1 MLIGL
6 HSDRS
11 RIGRRVSQPLLT
23 AFIQIGHLWHQVLL
37 IVPHPETRV
46 FEVNLHVQVGR
57 WNLKQ
62 PIVGNRCP
70 RRKPRWVGCTCA
82 GAGRAVSQRRACT
95 TDSRCAGAIIIHR
108 QEAGE
113 ARLARM
119 WLPPVDIVRHDLLV
133 VVRPNASR
141 AHDTHSNEGVG
152 QVAAHDDDLGP
163 HGSFVGRPEIQD
175 KVDRCNCL
183 VHMDCLTAGNA
194 DLNGVLP
201 NFVRGQLLFG
211 CGAWSN
217 QDDVG
222 AAVKDQVMQ
231 NLPVDE
237 HRRARASIVDA
248 WGPVGAL

>member
-23 AFIQIGHLWHQVLL
+23 ALIHIGHLWHQVLL
-37 IVPHPETRV
+37 IVPHPETCI
-46 FEVNLHVQVGR
+46 FDLNLHVQVGR

-62 PIVGNRCP
+62 PIVRNRCT

-95 TDSRCAGAIIIHR
+95 TDSRCAAAIIIHR

-119 WLPPVDIVRHDLLV
+119 WLPPVDVVRHDLLV

-152 QVAAHDDDLGP
+152 QVAAHDNDLGP
-163 HGSFVGRPEIQD
+163 HGSFVGRPGIPD
-175 KVDRCNCL
+175 KVDRRNCL
-183 VHMDCLTAGNA
+183 VYMDCLTAGNA
-194 DLNGVLP
+194 DLNGVFP
-201 NFVRGQLLFG
+201 NFVRRQLQFG
-211 CGAWSN
+211 CGAWSTRTTSAPQSRTRLCRTCPLMN
-217 QDDVG
+217 IAG
-222 AAVKDQVMQ
+222 
-231 NLPVDE
+231 
-237 HRRARASIVDA
+237 R
-248 WGPVGAL
+248 GPVLLTRGDR